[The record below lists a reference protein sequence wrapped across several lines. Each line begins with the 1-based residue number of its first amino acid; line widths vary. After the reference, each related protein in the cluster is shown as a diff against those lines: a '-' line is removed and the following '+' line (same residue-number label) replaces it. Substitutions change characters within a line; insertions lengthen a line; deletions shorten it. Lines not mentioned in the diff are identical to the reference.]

1 MGPSQPL
8 APSDLACGTQAPRP
22 IHCLRS
28 EWQRPEVGLFCT
40 RHAALQA
47 CKPAPSPC
55 RSPQLALPGL
65 ARGWSVAQA
74 TGRGTGPSSNSRSTP
89 NLEVIQ
95 SSISSKTSNCPNLPF
110 IPPASRV
117 TRLAACCV
125 LRAASL
131 RHYTG
136 ISSTPYPTAPWT
148 GFDAHPPSTLR
159 FSSATTRRRHSSRAR
174 PNFKLSAL
182 LQPPTTPSLE
192 TPIIAAP
199 YHRTIE
205 SSHHSHQLL
214 PCVFAS
220 SREREG
226 QGICLTGPF
235 RPSK

>member
-89 NLEVIQ
+89 KSSNLRSPPKHQ
-95 SSISSKTSNCPNLPF
+95 TAQTCPSSRLHRAS
-110 IPPASRV
+110 PASLR
-117 TRLAACCV
+117 AACCV
-125 LRAASL
+125 LRRCVTTPEFPRPRTRRPLGLVLMPILRRLCASL
-131 RHYTG
+131 PQQLDVATAHAPGPTLNLAPCSNHRQHPVSRRP
-136 ISSTPYPTAPWT
+136 SSQHPTI
-148 GFDAHPPSTLR
+148 
-159 FSSATTRRRHSSRAR
+159 
-174 PNFKLSAL
+174 AL
-182 LQPPTTPSLE
+182 
-192 TPIIAAP
+192 
-199 YHRTIE
+199 
-205 SSHHSHQLL
+205 SSHRIIRINCFLVCL
-214 PCVFAS
+214 PAVGNAKAKAFV
-220 SREREG
+220 
-226 QGICLTGPF
+226 
-235 RPSK
+235 

>member
-1 MGPSQPL
+1 MREPGTYPSRTAWAVL
-8 APSDLACGTQAPRP
+8 NLHWLHWLHPRP
-22 IHCLRS
+22 AAARSLPCLAWRAGGPWHRPQGVAQDQAAIRGPLPTWKSSNLRS
-28 EWQRPEVGLFCT
+28 PPKHQT
-40 RHAALQA
+40 A
-47 CKPAPSPC
+47 K
-55 RSPQLALPGL
+55 
-65 ARGWSVAQA
+65 
-74 TGRGTGPSSNSRSTP
+74 
-89 NLEVIQ
+89 
-95 SSISSKTSNCPNLPF
+95 LPF

-205 SSHHSHQLL
+205 SSQHSYQLL
-214 PCVFAS
+214 SCVPAAEDAKAKAFV
-220 SREREG
+220 
-226 QGICLTGPF
+226 
-235 RPSK
+235 